1 MKLQRENNSQ
11 KLLKSY
17 LILVS
22 VQKATGLFWK
32 VFNRIRR
39 FLVFLLSFHENKFIT
54 DYIEKTGL
62 FNSLFANHRWQIES
76 TSVLPTNCENIT
88 DKSSSN
94 ITFTDD
100 DIGKIF
106 KGSDINKTLGHD
118 MISISLIKLYRGS
131 N

>member
-11 KLLKSY
+11 KLQKSY
-17 LILVS
+17 LILVL
-22 VQKATGLFWK
+22 VKKATGLFWK
-32 VFNRIRR
+32 VSYRVKR

-54 DYIEKTGL
+54 GYREKTGL
-62 FNSLFANHRWQIES
+62 FNSLFANHCWLIES

-94 ITFTDD
+94 ITFTDN

-106 KGSDINKTLGHD
+106 KGLDINKALGHD
-118 MISISLIKLYRGS
+118 MISIRLLKLCGGS
-131 N
+131 I